1 MDQQEQMPDE
11 EQRGGQAV
19 NDAPVA
25 PIHPL
30 PPIVAPVSAISRL
43 GEHVGEEVTIQ
54 GWLYNKRSTGKLIF
68 LILRDGTGLAQ
79 AVAYKPDLSDEVAAA
94 IEAAGDESSVVVRGL
109 VKQDARAVGG
119 YELAV
124 KDFSAVQAIS
134 DYPISGKAHGVNF
147 LMNHRHLWLRSQ
159 RQRALLRI
167 RATVEQAIQDFL
179 NQNGYTRVDSPILT
193 PTAAEGT
200 GNLFST
206 DYFGEPAYLAQ
217 TGQLYIEAS
226 MMSLGKVYCFGP
238 TFRAEKSKTRRHL
251 AEFWMVEPEAA
262 YVEFEGLLELEEN
275 FVSYIVQTT
284 LRERKAELDELV
296 AIARRDGDEAGA
308 AKLERHYATLA
319 NVQPPFPRLPY
330 DEAIK
335 VLQSKGNPAQWGND
349 IGSDEETILANQYER
364 PVFVTRYPAH
374 IKAFYMQPDPERPE
388 VALAADLLAPE
399 GYGEIIGGSQR
410 IHDYDILLKKIEEFG
425 LPREAYEWY
434 LDLRRYGSVPH
445 SGFGMGLERCVAWI
459 SGAPHLR
466 ETIAFPRMLEKMYP

>member
-1 MDQQEQMPDE
+1 MAEQELFEQERSIGQQANETP
-11 EQRGGQAV
+11 APPV
-19 NDAPVA
+19 NPM
-25 PIHPL
+25 
-30 PPIVAPVSAISRL
+30 PPITAPVSAISQL
-43 GEHVGEEVTIQ
+43 GQHVGVEVTIE
-54 GWLYNKRSTGKLIF
+54 GWLYNKRSKGKLNF

-79 AVAYKPDLSDEVAAA
+79 AVAYRPDLGDEVWAS

-109 VKQDARAVGG
+109 VKEDARAIGG

-124 KDFSAVQAIS
+124 RDFYVIQAAS
-134 DYPISGKAHGVNF
+134 DYPISGKAHGISF
-147 LMNHRHLWLRSQ
+147 LMEHRHLWLRSQ
-159 RQRALLRI
+159 RQRALLKI

-262 YVEFEGLLELEEN
+262 FVEFEGLLELEEN
-275 FVSYIVQTT
+275 FVSYVVQTT

-296 AIARRDGDEAGA
+296 AIARRDGDEETAT
-308 AKLERHYATLA
+308 KLEQHYATLA
-319 NVQPPFPRLPY
+319 NVQPPFPRLSY

-335 VLQSKGNPAQWGND
+335 VLQSKGNPAQWGDD
-349 IGSDEETILANQYER
+349 IGGDEETILANQYDR
-364 PVFVTRYPAH
+364 PVFITRYPAH
-374 IKAFYMQPDPERPE
+374 IKAFYMQPDPDRPE
-388 VALAADLLAPE
+388 VVLAADLLAPE

-410 IHDYDILLKKIEEFG
+410 IHDYEILLQKIAEFG